1 MIGRAD
7 FVFTIGYEGNTAV
20 VDGGLKQKYGR
31 YDTERLAAEGMF
43 KQALCSAIYELS
55 GKDAGGEAG
64 RPLERVLEVFNAQAE
79 LKLGSVEELKRI
91 FGVFEVPEG
100 IVRVLVI

>member
-1 MIGRAD
+1 VIGRAD

-31 YDTERLAAEGMF
+31 YDTEALAKEGLF

-55 GKDAGGEAG
+55 RKASGEDAGGS
-64 RPLERVLEVFNAQAE
+64 LERVLEIFNAQAE
-79 LKLGSVEELKRI
+79 QKLGSVEELKRI

-100 IVRVLVI
+100 IARVMVI